1 MTTVTLTEPPY
12 AGTYEVHEDDSGR
25 LMLDPIG
32 PTVEELARRTSGTRL
47 AADEVER
54 ELGELPRDGEG

>member
-12 AGTYEVHEDDSGR
+12 AGTYEVHEDDGGR

-32 PTVEELARRTSGTRL
+32 PTVKELARRTGGTRM
-47 AADEVER
+47 AAGEVER